1 MCLANITLSWVGESR
16 TEPLTLFTPIA
27 SRIGFHTVDVPVCG
41 SRLAVGSKLVSRTC

>member
-1 MCLANITLSWVGESR
+1 MANITLSWVGESR

-27 SRIGFHTVDVPVCG
+27 SRIGFHTVDVPVMNC